1 MKKNKGLIRA
11 IVGLVILY
19 SLYVVGKTLYQSY
32 LVRKEVSDLKS
43 SLTQMQESNKQL
55 GQQIVYYQ
63 SASYRE
69 KIARERMGLMKPGE
83 EVIVILPEE
92 KKQVAEKD
100 PEDGLPN
107 YQKWWNFFFKSWP
120 QAQIMLI

>member
-1 MKKNKGLIRA
+1 VKKNKGLIRA